1 MPPEHSEPVDQI
13 RRMFADRGDS
23 GYGGEAVTQRQ
34 HALQA
39 AHLARE
45 SGAGPE
51 LIAAALLHDIGHLLH
66 DLPDE
71 APDEGIDDHHEGLA
85 ARWLA
90 RHFGEAVVEPVR
102 LHVAAKRYLC
112 AVDPDYFGTLSR
124 PSVVSLGLQGGPMSP
139 EEVGRFRQSPHHEA
153 AVSLRRWDDLAKDPV
168 AVVPGVDDYLPTL
181 EAALAARPD
190 MPKAE
195 R

>member
-1 MPPEHSEPVDQI
+1 MTAERSGPVAQI
-13 RRMFADRGDS
+13 LRMFADRGDS

-39 AHLARE
+39 AHLARQA
-45 SGAGPE
+45 GAAPG

-66 DLPDE
+66 DLPDQ

-85 ARWLA
+85 ARWLSRA
-90 RHFGEAVVEPVR
+90 FAEDVVEPVR

-112 AVDPDYFGTLSR
+112 AVDPAYLDTLSR
-124 PSVVSLGLQGGPMSP
+124 PSVVSLRLQGGPMSD
-139 EEVGRFRQSPHHEA
+139 EEVERFRASPHHEA
-153 AVSLRRWDDLAKDPV
+153 AVSLRRWDDLAKDPD
-168 AVVPGVDDYLPTL
+168 AEVPGVDDYLTIL
-181 EAALAARPD
+181 ESALID
-190 MPKAE
+190 PKAE

>member
-1 MPPEHSEPVDQI
+1 
-13 RRMFADRGDS
+13 
-23 GYGGEAVTQRQ
+23 
-34 HALQA
+34 
-39 AHLARE
+39 
-45 SGAGPE
+45 
-51 LIAAALLHDIGHLLH
+51 
-66 DLPDE
+66 
-71 APDEGIDDHHEGLA
+71 
-85 ARWLA
+85 
-90 RHFGEAVVEPVR
+90 
-102 LHVAAKRYLC
+102 
-112 AVDPDYFGTLSR
+112 
-124 PSVVSLGLQGGPMSP
+124 MSP